1 MNSEF
6 FNQKLVAHIQMLW
19 KQLSLLTFSG
29 YRFSVLSRPC
39 SKIQHATGEKCRD
52 ELEHEHNIIKS
63 DQSRLIKFPPN
74 LNLYSQPAVLH
85 CISFSGECIKLFDV

>member
-1 MNSEF
+1 MYNVYTILKNNHDHPHYILFSISINKMNSEF

-39 SKIQHATGEKCRD
+39 SKIQHATGEKM
-52 ELEHEHNIIKS
+52 
-63 DQSRLIKFPPN
+63 
-74 LNLYSQPAVLH
+74 
-85 CISFSGECIKLFDV
+85 